1 MFEKFSVIDLIKTR
15 SASVCTFAGNVV
27 KFNVQTAQEL
37 RFPEYIQFLIEPKSK
52 QFAIRACKED
62 APNAVRFS
70 KPEGEQKAQIKISN
84 ATVVDMVRKLMDW
97 NAEDNWNVPGIYFA
111 EFLGYRKGADGFPE
125 VVPEEAIV
133 VHRIYTRFM
142 EGLTPGAIAKELT
155 ADGIPTPSRK
165 QRWQTSTVESILQNE
180 KYKGAALLQ
189 KCFTV
194 DFLTKKR
201 KVNEGEVPQYYVK
214 HSHEPIITPEEFDK
228 VQRKEYFFLAHC
240 LRGLQFL
247 FRLKSLELHI
257 KIPQGHLAMQRQ
269 IQGRAQ
275 MRNAAS
281 GRGNH

>member
-111 EFLGYRKGADGFPE
+111 EE
-125 VVPEEAIV
+125 Q
-133 VHRIYTRFM
+133 
-142 EGLTPGAIAKELT
+142 
-155 ADGIPTPSRK
+155 GIMYAL
-165 QRWQTSTVESILQNE
+165 ES
-180 KYKGAALLQ
+180 A
-189 KCFTV
+189 
-194 DFLTKKR
+194 
-201 KVNEGEVPQYYVK
+201 
-214 HSHEPIITPEEFDK
+214 
-228 VQRKEYFFLAHC
+228 
-240 LRGLQFL
+240 
-247 FRLKSLELHI
+247 
-257 KIPQGHLAMQRQ
+257 
-269 IQGRAQ
+269 
-275 MRNAAS
+275 
-281 GRGNH
+281 

>member
-111 EFLGYRKGADGFPE
+111 EEQGIMYALESAYAPRAKGGWAARRE
-125 VVPEEAIV
+125 REA
-133 VHRIYTRFM
+133 
-142 EGLTPGAIAKELT
+142 A
-155 ADGIPTPSRK
+155 
-165 QRWQTSTVESILQNE
+165 
-180 KYKGAALLQ
+180 AALAESSIDNEEVNKLR
-189 KCFTV
+189 
-194 DFLTKKR
+194 LLR
-201 KVNEGEVPQYYVK
+201 KFCVSEFRQNQEFHVINVHDDGLFPLATTLPIERDGMRAARGVNAVALYRE
-214 HSHEPIITPEEFDK
+214 S
-228 VQRKEYFFLAHC
+228 
-240 LRGLQFL
+240 
-247 FRLKSLELHI
+247 
-257 KIPQGHLAMQRQ
+257 
-269 IQGRAQ
+269 
-275 MRNAAS
+275 
-281 GRGNH
+281 